1 MADETPEGEKPA
13 AAAKPPG
20 PSKVVPAMIGL
31 NIAATGFVVFK
42 VLTMHPTVVVG
53 GKPGAAGVA
62 GAEGAKGS
70 DAPEVVTA
78 TSAVKGPIV
87 ALDPFVANLNDPG
100 LPKYIKLTLELEMA
114 NEAASKNLEKAKPV
128 LRDQVLGYLSSIK
141 AADTL
146 GEPARQAIQDGS
158 LKRMNDTL
166 GPDHIRRMFFADFVV
181 Q

>member
-1 MADETPEGEKPA
+1 MADEKPEGDKPA
-13 AAAKPPG
+13 AAAKAAG
-20 PSKVVPAMIGL
+20 PSKVVPAMIGVNL
-31 NIAATGFVVFK
+31 AATGFVVFK
-42 VLTMHPTVVVG
+42 VLTMHP
-53 GKPGAAGVA
+53 GVA
-62 GAEGAKGS
+62 PSGKAGAPGAEGAKPGE
-70 DAPEVVTA
+70 APEVVTP

-114 NEAASKNLEKAKPV
+114 NEAAAKNLEKAKPV

-141 AADTL
+141 SADTL
-146 GEPARQAIQDGS
+146 GEPARQAIHDGI

-166 GPDHIRRMFFADFVV
+166 GPDQIRRMFFADFVV